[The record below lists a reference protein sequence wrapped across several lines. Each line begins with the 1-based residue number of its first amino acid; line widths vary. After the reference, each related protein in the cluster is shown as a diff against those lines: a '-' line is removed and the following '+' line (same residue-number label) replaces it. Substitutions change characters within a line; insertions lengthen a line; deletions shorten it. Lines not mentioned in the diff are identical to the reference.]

1 MNYILMA
8 VPMFLI
14 LILIEFLWDQY
25 KQAGTYRLN
34 DTINS
39 ITMGIMSRIS
49 GILYAAI
56 PFSAYAYLYEDY
68 GLFTWDTTS
77 YLTWILAFVLYDLSY
92 YWNHRMGHTLNI
104 SWASHVVHHSSE
116 EYNLSTALRQTS
128 VPNIIG
134 WIFYLPIAFLGFPPV
149 VLATV
154 GALNLLYQFW
164 VHTQHINKMPNWYEA
179 IFVTPS
185 NHRVHHGKN
194 KVYIDK
200 NHGGVFI
207 LWDRIFGTFQKE
219 LEHEKVIFGIS
230 TQLGTWNP
238 IWGNVH
244 FLTSLIKD
252 AWKTKSWVDKLTLW
266 FRPTGYRPQD
276 MEENFPVIKSN
287 KAVEK
292 YETTSNSFIK
302 FYIFSQ
308 FVFTLSI
315 CFAYLHM
322 ASNLNLI
329 QQGIGFSILAY
340 SLLSLSFIQEGKP
353 YVFFSE
359 SIKFIGLLLTAQFI
373 ILTDNASYLIILF
386 TAITSLIFLFFANTQ
401 DKQEITALKP

>member
-1 MNYILMA
+1 MA
-8 VPMFLI
+8 VPIFLL

-25 KQAGTYRLN
+25 KQSGTYRLN

-39 ITMGIMSRIS
+39 LAMGVMSRIS

-56 PFSAYAYLYEDY
+56 PFSAYAYLYDDY
-68 GLFTWDTTS
+68 ALMSWDTSS
-77 YLTWILAFVLYDLSY
+77 YLTWIMAFVLYDLSY

-128 VPNIIG
+128 VPNIVG
-134 WIFYLPIAFLGFPPV
+134 WIFYLPIAFLGFPPI

-154 GALNLLYQFW
+154 GSLNLLYQFW

-207 LWDRIFGTFQKE
+207 LWDRLFGTFQKE
-219 LEHEKVIFGIS
+219 LDNEKVIFGIS

-238 IWGNVH
+238 VQGNLH
-244 FLTSLIKD
+244 FLMNLIKD
-252 AWKTKSWVDKLTLW
+252 AWRTKNWGDKFTLW
-266 FRPTGYRPQD
+266 FRLTGYRPKD
-276 MEENFPVIKSN
+276 VEARFPVIKSN
-287 KAVEK
+287 SAVEK
-292 YETTSNSFIK
+292 YDHSLNPLSK
-302 FYIFSQ
+302 LYVFSQ
-308 FVFTLSI
+308 FIFTLFI
-315 CFAYLHM
+315 CFVYLHM
-322 ASNLNLI
+322 AGDLNLI
-329 QQGIGFSILAY
+329 QQITGFTVLAF
-340 SLLSLSFIQEGKP
+340 SLLSLSFIQEGKS
-353 YVFFSE
+353 YGLLSE
-359 SIKFIGLLLTAQFI
+359 AIKFSSLLLTTHLVIEIPNSNPA
-373 ILTDNASYLIILF
+373 LII
-386 TAITSLIFLFFANTQ
+386 TAILSLVFLGFINTR
-401 DKQEITALKP
+401 DRNKAEDCTA

>member
-8 VPMFLI
+8 IPLFLI

-39 ITMGIMSRIS
+39 LAMGVMSRIS

-56 PFSAYAYLYEDY
+56 PFSVYVYLYEDY
-68 GLFTWDTTS
+68 GVFNWETSS
-77 YLTWILAFVLYDLSY
+77 YLTWGLAFVLYDLSY

-134 WIFYLPIAFLGFPPV
+134 WVFYLPIALLGFPPI

-154 GALNLLYQFW
+154 GSLNLLYQFW
-164 VHTQHINKMPNWYEA
+164 VHTQHINRMPDWYEA

-207 LWDRIFGTFQKE
+207 LWDRLFGTFQKE
-219 LEHEKVIFGIS
+219 LAHEEVIFGIS

-244 FLTSLIKD
+244 FLTNLIKD
-252 AWKTKSWVDKLTLW
+252 AWRTKSWKNKLTLW
-266 FRPTGYRPQD
+266 FRLTGYRPKD
-276 MEENFPVIKSN
+276 VEEKHPVIKSN

-292 YETTSNSFIK
+292 YDSNLTFMEKIYVFGQFI
-302 FYIFSQ
+302 
-308 FVFTLSI
+308 FTLVI

-322 ASNLNLI
+322 AADLNLL
-329 QQGIGFSILAY
+329 QQCIGFIVLAY
-340 SLLSLSFIQEGKP
+340 SLLSLSFIQESKR
-353 YVFFSE
+353 YALFSE
-359 SIKFIGLLLTAQFI
+359 VIKFIGILLTTHFI
-373 ILTDNASYLIILF
+373 ILTDSSTNLTLIF
-386 TAITSLIFLFFANTQ
+386 VSITSLIFLLFSRSNTQ
-401 DKQEITALKP
+401 TTPRTKTI

>member
-8 VPMFLI
+8 IPLFLI

-25 KQAGTYRLN
+25 KQADTYRLN

-39 ITMGIMSRIS
+39 LAMGVMSRIS

-56 PFSAYAYLYEDY
+56 PFSVYVYLYEDY
-68 GLFTWDTTS
+68 GVFNWETSS
-77 YLTWILAFVLYDLSY
+77 YLTWGLAFVLYDLSY

-134 WIFYLPIAFLGFPPV
+134 WVFYLPIALLGFPPI

-154 GALNLLYQFW
+154 GSLNLLYQFW
-164 VHTQHINKMPNWYEA
+164 VHTQHINRMPDWYEA

-207 LWDRIFGTFQKE
+207 LWDRLFGTFQKE
-219 LEHEKVIFGIS
+219 LAHEKVIFGIS

-238 IWGNVH
+238 IWGNMH
-244 FLTSLIKD
+244 FLTNLIKD
-252 AWKTKSWVDKLTLW
+252 AWRTKSWKDKLTLW
-266 FRPTGYRPQD
+266 FRLTGYRPKD
-276 MEENFPVIKSN
+276 VEEKYPVIKSN

-292 YETTSNSFIK
+292 YDSILTFMEKIYLFGQFI
-302 FYIFSQ
+302 
-308 FVFTLSI
+308 FTLVI

-322 ASNLNLI
+322 AADLNLL
-329 QQGIGFSILAY
+329 QQCIGFIVLAY
-340 SLLSLSFIQEGKP
+340 SLLSLSFIQESKS
-353 YVFFSE
+353 YALFSE
-359 SIKFIGLLLTAQFI
+359 AIKFIGILLTTHFI
-373 ILTDNASYLIILF
+373 ILTDSSTNLTLIFIS
-386 TAITSLIFLFFANTQ
+386 ITSLIFLLFSRSQTQ
-401 DKQEITALKP
+401 TNPNAKTT